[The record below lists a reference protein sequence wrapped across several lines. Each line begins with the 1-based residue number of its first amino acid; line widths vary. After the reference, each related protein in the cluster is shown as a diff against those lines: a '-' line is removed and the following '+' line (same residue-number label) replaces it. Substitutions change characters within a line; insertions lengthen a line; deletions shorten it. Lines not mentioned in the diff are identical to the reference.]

1 MKRLTE
7 EIVTKAEASNARWDP
22 LDLSVIDQIRRFEA
36 EQPSATEEIVRRPSE
51 ALRLTQALLFNG
63 TERATAKGTPA
74 KSHETPLLFCLYTVA
89 DDLRLAEMKTA
100 HARDI
105 AEGKAEILKWMIGA
119 IGLQTVIIRGGVAF
133 CSIC

>member
-63 TERATAKGTPA
+63 TESISRYTCFGLSSGP
-74 KSHETPLLFCLYTVA
+74 KSARRLSASFVWSSRSPICLA
-89 DDLRLAEMKTA
+89 
-100 HARDI
+100 
-105 AEGKAEILKWMIGA
+105 A
-119 IGLQTVIIRGGVAF
+119 IQR
-133 CSIC
+133 